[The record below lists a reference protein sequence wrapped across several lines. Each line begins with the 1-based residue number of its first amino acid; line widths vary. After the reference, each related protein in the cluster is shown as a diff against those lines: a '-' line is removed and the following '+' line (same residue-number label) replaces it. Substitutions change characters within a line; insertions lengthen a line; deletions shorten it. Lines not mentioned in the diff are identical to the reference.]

1 MFNLSVLRPEKFER
15 ETKKANKGGRKTVEI
30 LLSDNKTPTL
40 TAIKLLQITDY
51 SIQKC
56 VLHDFCQILLFDL
69 IFAYEIL
76 RVNEVLHSLWLT
88 PKFDSLISVR

>member
-1 MFNLSVLRPEKFER
+1 M
-15 ETKKANKGGRKTVEI
+15 EI

-40 TAIKLLQITDY
+40 TAIKLQITDY
-51 SIQKC
+51 CIQKY
-56 VLHDFCQILLFDL
+56 VLQDFCQILLFDL

>member
-40 TAIKLLQITDY
+40 TAIKLQITDY
-51 SIQKC
+51 CIQKY
-56 VLHDFCQILLFDL
+56 VLQDFGQILLFDL